1 MVYLY
6 AALGVVMMTGI
17 MAVIEMGLSLTG
29 QSFLL
34 KPDDPYRQNLISD
47 AVGIRDQQILNLLR
61 DQDDLDAIGRTLD
74 RARLCDQLL
83 CRSSPAGAAHCRSAD
98 NLDPANVLANDAGE
112 RFTELSQ
119 FTRSGVSPP
128 PADSFLANACAL
140 QAGMHRLLIQPDP
153 TPEVPQ
159 IPYRLFSC
167 VLDGSSTCIFESIPP
182 R

>member
-17 MAVIEMGLSLTG
+17 MAVVEMALSLTG

-34 KPDDPYRQNLISD
+34 KPDNLYRRDLLSN
-47 AVGIRDQQILNLLR
+47 AVGKRDQQVLNLLSN
-61 DQDDLDAIGRTLD
+61 QDDIDAIGRTLE
-74 RARLCDQLL
+74 RPELCDQFL
-83 CRSSPAGAAHCRSAD
+83 CRSSPAGAAYCRPAT
-98 NLDPANVLANDAGE
+98 NLVPANVLANDAGE

-119 FTRSGVSPP
+119 LTRSGVSPP

-140 QAGMHRLLIQPDP
+140 QVGMHRLLIQPDP
-153 TPEVPQ
+153 TPENQQ

-167 VLDGSSTCIFESIPP
+167 VLDGSSTCNFESI

>member
-17 MAVIEMGLSLTG
+17 MAVVEMGLSLTG

-34 KPDDPYRQNLISD
+34 KPDDPYRQNLRSD
-47 AVGIRDQQILNLLR
+47 AVGIRDQQILNLLH
-61 DQDDLDAIGRTLD
+61 DQDDLDAVGRSLE
-74 RARLCDQLL
+74 RAELCEQLL
-83 CRSSPAGAAHCRSAD
+83 CRSSPAGAAYCRPAT
-98 NLDPANVLANDAGE
+98 NLVPANALANDAGE
-112 RFTELSQ
+112 RLTGLSQ
-119 FTRSGVSPP
+119 LTRSGVLPP

-140 QAGMHRLLIQPDP
+140 QVGMHRLLIQPDP
-153 TPEVPQ
+153 TPEDPQ

-167 VLDGSSTCIFESIPP
+167 VLDGSSTCNFESI